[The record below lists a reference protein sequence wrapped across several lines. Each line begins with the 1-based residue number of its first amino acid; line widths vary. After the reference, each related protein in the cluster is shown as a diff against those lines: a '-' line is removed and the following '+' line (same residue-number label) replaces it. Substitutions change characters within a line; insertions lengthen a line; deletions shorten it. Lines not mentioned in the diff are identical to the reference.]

1 MFIKILSNKAS
12 NFTFFSAIAI
22 ILSMKKV
29 NNEWCVTYAPDKE
42 TIKKAIILD
51 NMVFNKIDSGTVD
64 MWLGWTQVET
74 NIFTFLW
81 HNNNLIGYMS
91 LIPLYQK
98 AYNQILKGKLRGY
111 ELKQTDIKPYK
122 KGDYKCLLESVV
134 VHPDYRDSEAILKLW
149 EGFIQNVNEL
159 KTKGV
164 NIVSVVADCVSVDG
178 IKYMVNNFKSRYICN
193 SSGGKIYEGEFFNRE
208 KVIPKLELKE
218 ITPENIKIIGKMQYD
233 IFNKYEEVGYLDFK
247 AETKIKNRLNKK
259 ILPITYLAYNNNEPV
274 GFIGLYEYD
283 EYPDD
288 VWINWLGVREDRRRR
303 GIGTQLLFKIV
314 GVARQYDKKNLRL
327 QTYKNLNF
335 EAQSIYRKTMQIVE
349 TYTNSKDNKFNH
361 DEVLIYSLSLKDK
374 IAPLW
379 SNKYIDINDEFRLHQ
394 ESVEAL
400 KKDKVI

>member
-1 MFIKILSNKAS
+1 
-12 NFTFFSAIAI
+12 
-22 ILSMKKV
+22 MKKT
-29 NNEWCVTYAPDKE
+29 NDWRVTYTADKQ
-42 TIKKAIILD
+42 TIEKAIELD
-51 NMVFNKIDSGTVD
+51 NMVFSNIDSGTVE
-64 MWLGWTQVET
+64 MWLRWVEVEP

-81 HNNNLIGYMS
+81 DNNNLVGYLS
-91 LIPLYQK
+91 LIPVYQK

-111 ELKQTDIKPYK
+111 ELKQTDIKPFK
-122 KGDYKCLLESVV
+122 NGDYKCLLESIV
-134 VHPDYRDSEAILKLW
+134 VHPNYRDSEAILKLW
-149 EGFIQNVNEL
+149 EGFIAQINSFSN
-159 KTKGV
+159 KGV
-164 NIVSVVADCVSVDG
+164 NVVSIVADCVSVDG

-218 ITPENIKIIGKMQYD
+218 ITKENIKIIGKMQYD

-247 AETKIKNRLNKK
+247 DETKIKNRLNKK
-259 ILPITYLAYNNNEPV
+259 ILPITYLAYHNNEPV

-288 VWINWLGVREDRRRR
+288 VWINWLGVREDKRRK

-314 GVARQYDKKNLRL
+314 GVARQYNKKNLRL

-335 EAQSIYRKTMQIVE
+335 EAQSIYRKTMQTIE
-349 TYTNSKDNKFNH
+349 TYTNSNDNKFNH

-379 SNKYIDINDEFRLHQ
+379 DNKYIDINDEFRLHN
-394 ESVEAL
+394 ESVKEL